1 MQEKLII
8 VVVIAGFGAMLLWG
22 SNVWETQKVTG
33 QLNEILSPSNT
44 HTFKDR
50 KGLEDE
56 IWSRVEGVVGTDAD
70 VEVELYHY
78 RGRIE
83 AAEWNGVVPRYGGVK
98 AEGSSLTLSAVLCRV
113 WWTQTILGKRPR
125 DVHVVKS
132 MFIEPQFMGGSYGSP
147 PDDFAEVQ
155 DPVLLLEAAE

>member
-8 VVVIAGFGAMLLWG
+8 VVLIAGFAAMLLWG
-22 SNVWETQKVTG
+22 SNVWERQKVT
-33 QLNEILSPSNT
+33 QELNQILSPSNT

-56 IWSRVEGVVGTDAD
+56 IWTRIEAVVGEDAD

-78 RGRIE
+78 RGRVE
-83 AAEWNGVVPRYGGVK
+83 ASQWDGVVPRYGGVK
-98 AEGSSLTLSAVLCRV
+98 VEGSSLTLSALISRV
-113 WWTQTILGKRPR
+113 WWTQTILGKRPT

-132 MFIEPQFMGGSYGSP
+132 LFVEPQFMGGSYGSP

>member
-8 VVVIAGFGAMLLWG
+8 VVVIAGMGVLLLLG
-22 SNVWETQKVTG
+22 GNVWEKQKVIT
-33 QLNEILSPSNT
+33 QLNEILSPSNV

-50 KGLEDE
+50 TGLEDE
-56 IWSRVEGVVGTDAD
+56 IWTRVEGVVGEDAD

-83 AAEWNGVVPRYGGVK
+83 ANEWDGTVPRYGGVRK
-98 AEGSSLTLSAVLCRV
+98 EGSSLTLSAVICRV
-113 WWTQTILGKRPR
+113 WWTQTIMGKRPQ
-125 DVHVVKS
+125 DVHIVKS
-132 MFIEPQFMGGSYGSP
+132 MFVEPQFMGGSYGTP
-147 PDDFAEVQ
+147 PKDFAEVQ